1 MNKKDK
7 KDFDING
14 FIEKIKKTDYKKLLK
29 DQEVQKKIIYAVTII
44 FLIFFMRG
52 CLAKFHKEPI
62 QPRPV
67 KTEIVIKKDA
77 PIYIGSFGTLK
88 SINDVNIQAQI
99 TGKMLSV
106 NFKEGDEVSKGDLL
120 FVIDPSEYQATLLK
134 AEASLAESIAN
145 AKLAKDTLER
155 NRTLV
160 EKELISE
167 QDFET
172 YQTDLASAV
181 AKVDLDR
188 AQVELARINLG
199 YCYIVS
205 PIDGMTG
212 KRLVDPGNIITA
224 NTGPVLV
231 NVKTI
236 NDFYIDFTITEKE
249 LPRIRDAM
257 EKGVLTVEINPIGDN
272 KGPYEGK
279 LIFID
284 NKVDESTGTVSFRA
298 IVSNKERKLWAGQFV
313 TLHLILSIEKNA
325 TLAPYEAISIGQNG
339 PYLFVVDKNRADLRI
354 LDLGERQD
362 EYIIVNKGVKPGE
375 KVVTLG
381 QLGLVSGVS
390 VKEII
395 EEKKKN
401 K

>member
-7 KDFDING
+7 KEFNINE
-14 FIEKIKKTDYKKLLK
+14 FIEKVKKADYKKLLK
-29 DQEVQKKIIYAVTII
+29 NEEVQKKIIYAVTII
-44 FLIFFMRG
+44 FLIFFLRG
-52 CLAKFHKEPI
+52 CMKKMHKEPI
-62 QPRPV
+62 PARPV
-67 KTEIVIKKDA
+67 KTGVVIKKDA
-77 PIYIGSFGTLK
+77 PIYIGSFGTLT
-88 SINDVNIQAQI
+88 SINNVNIQAQI
-99 TGKMLSV
+99 TGKILSV
-106 NFKEGDEVSKGDLL
+106 NFKEGDEVSSGDSL
-120 FVIDPSEYQATLLK
+120 FVIDPSEYKASLDK

-160 EKELISE
+160 KKELISE

-172 YQTDLASAV
+172 YQTDLASAE

-199 YCYIVS
+199 YCYITS
-205 PIDGMTG
+205 PIDGITG

-236 NDFYIDFTITEKE
+236 DEFYIDFTVTEKE
-249 LPRIRDAM
+249 LPRIRKAM
-257 EKGVLTVEINPIGDN
+257 KDEALKVEISPIGDSD
-272 KGPYEGK
+272 GPYDGE

-284 NKVDESTGTVSFRA
+284 NKVNETTGTVSFRA
-298 IVSNKERKLWAGQFV
+298 IISNKERKLWAGQFV
-313 TLHLILSIEKNA
+313 TLRLVLSIAKNA
-325 TLAPYEAISIGQNG
+325 ILAPYEAISIGQNG
-339 PYLFVVDKNRADLRI
+339 PYVFVVEKNKADLRI
-354 LDLGERQD
+354 LDLGERED
-362 EYIIVNKGVKPGE
+362 DYIIVNKGLKPGE

-381 QLGLVSGVS
+381 QLGLAPGVS
-390 VKEII
+390 VKEIK
-395 EEKKKN
+395 EEQKN